1 MPLLRAREI
10 GDIVEQARVTLAI
23 TDARV
28 ASDLDAAMAGRE
40 GARVVHFGGD
50 SPGLQPG
57 IADRRQIGVVHKR
70 RDSPPTI
77 RPSSRSHR
85 GRPAAARARCTRIAI
100 SGGDRYL
107 RALRAEAGRGRH
119 LHRFAAD
126 RVHLCAGWPRSVSDA
141 FGAST
146 ALIEQ
151 ASPPLLLE
159 GIQKFRATITITSP
173 TAYRAMLKQ
182 AGDFDLTSLRK
193 CVSAGETLPAA
204 TFNAGRRRPASG

>member
-1 MPLLRAREI
+1 VLKAGGVAVTTMPLLRAREI

-28 ASDLDAAMAGRE
+28 ASDLERGDGRPRRRRALCASAVTRGE
-40 GARVVHFGGD
+40 
-50 SPGLQPG
+50 PGLQPG
-57 IADRRQIGVVHKR
+57 IADRPADRSR
-70 RDSPPTI
+70 SRTSRPPPTI
-77 RPSSRSHR
+77 RPSSRFTSGTTGRSKGTVHTHR
-85 GRPAAARARCTRIAI
+85 DLMAVTDTYGRYVLKPRC
-100 SGGDRYL
+100 
-107 RALRAEAGRGRH
+107 GRH

-126 RVHLCAGWPRSVSDA
+126 RVHLCAGRPRVFPMR

-182 AGDFDLTSLRK
+182 AGDST
-193 CVSAGETLPAA
+193 
-204 TFNAGRRRPASG
+204 